1 VKLVDYD
8 ESDEEQADEEQ
19 VDDDDDYEDD
29 GDEDEEESDD
39 DADKGAPTKSAKYP
53 PTRGKKRVALKK
65 GLWRIRGAVFRV
77 SLVLF
82 CLMSCK
88 YLPASNVYYCY
99 NLVLATFVCLY
110 VF

>member
-8 ESDEEQADEEQ
+8 ESDEELADEEQ
-19 VDDDDDYEDD
+19 VDDDDDD
-29 GDEDEEESDD
+29 DEDQADD

-99 NLVLATFVCLY
+99 NLVFATFVCLY

>member
-1 VKLVDYD
+1 MKLVDYD
-8 ESDEEQADEEQ
+8 ESDEELADEEQVDEEQ
-19 VDDDDDYEDD
+19 VDDDDDD
-29 GDEDEEESDD
+29 DEDQADD

-82 CLMSCK
+82 CIMSCK
-88 YLPASNVYYCY
+88 YLPASNVYHFY